1 MPGVSGYYD
10 GKLAA
15 ARLRRVYDLASP
27 RVRQY
32 LEAELEYVLNR
43 LEPGDVALEL
53 GCGYG
58 RVLGPL
64 AARARLAVGVDTSF
78 ASLALAREEL
88 APYDK
93 VRLVQADAARLGCRD
108 NVFDVVACIQNG
120 ISAFHV
126 GPGELMAEAVR
137 VTRPGGLALFSS
149 YAAAFWEDRLAWF
162 EAQAAEGLLGEIDY
176 ARTGGGVI
184 VCRDG
189 FTATMF
195 APEDF
200 RVLAASLGVEARVEE
215 VDGSS
220 VFCEIAKPI

>member
-1 MPGVSGYYD
+1 MGGYYD
-10 GKLAA
+10 DKLAG
-15 ARLRRVYDLASP
+15 ARLRRVYEVASP

-32 LEAELEYVLNR
+32 LDAELAYVLSR
-43 LEPGDVALEL
+43 LEPGDVVLEL

-64 AARARLAVGVDTSF
+64 AEKCGRAIGVDTSF
-78 ASLALAREEL
+78 ASITLARDEL
-88 APYDK
+88 AP
-93 VRLVQADAARLGCRD
+93 RNNAILFQTDAANLGLHD
-108 NVFDVVACIQNG
+108 GAVDVVACVQNG

-126 GPGELMAEAVR
+126 DPGELMAEAVR
-137 VTRPGGLALFSS
+137 VTKPGGRTLFSS
-149 YAAAFWEDRLAWF
+149 YAEAFWEERLAWF

-176 ARTGGGVI
+176 ERTGDGVI

-189 FTATMF
+189 FTATTF

-200 RVLAASLGVEARVEE
+200 RALAASLNLEARVEE

-220 VFCEIAKPI
+220 LFCEVVKPA